1 MATTSEN
8 YILGGVVGEAVYY
21 PALSLLSGQYG
32 TQPLT
37 LVKMGTSVPSVITLD
52 DGSMTSDGKLTVS
65 GTIDLT
71 SPPGSLTVNGV
82 AVNWDLAGHFT
93 TVLQLTPGS
102 NLIQVTALDQ
112 NQIASGISRTVYY
125 NSLAPKVKFVS
136 PANNDTLVITQAFT
150 VSGTVD
156 SDAALTLR
164 LNGVDRALSKAGGNF
179 SATLSGIYSG
189 DNSVVA
195 TATRGGLSSSTV
207 IRLIGVATLHS
218 GDVNN
223 DGVVGLAD
231 AQLVYLYAIGL
242 KPPSMDDAAIVRC
255 DVAGPGVDGV
265 AIPIPDGKCD
275 MSDFNWLMMHITAS
289 K

>member
-8 YILGGVVGEAVYY
+8 YILGGVVGEAIYY

-37 LVKMGTSVPSVITLD
+37 LAKIGTSVPSVITLD

-71 SPPGSLTVNGV
+71 SPPTLLTVNGV
-82 AVNWDLAGHFT
+82 AVTWDLEGHFT
-93 TVLQLTPGS
+93 APLIQLTPGS

-136 PANNDTLVITQAFT
+136 PANNDKVVITQAFT

-164 LNGVDRALSKAGGNF
+164 LNGVNHALSNAGGTF
-179 SATLSGIYSG
+179 SATLNGIYSG

-207 IRLIGVATLHS
+207 IRLIGVTTLHS

-223 DGVVGLAD
+223 DGVVDLSD
-231 AQLVYLYAIGL
+231 AQLVYMYARGYKSL
-242 KPPSMDDAAIVRC
+242 DDAAIVRC
-255 DVAGPGVDGV
+255 DVAPVVDGV
-265 AIPIPDGKCD
+265 ATPDGKCD
-275 MSDFNWLMMHITAS
+275 MTDFDWLMGHITAL